1 VRPIVEDS
9 MDLDVDRLVRH
20 GMIAPGLYRSGSLVW
35 RNVNTGEEAG
45 SVGYVSDTTEG
56 DRGRFDLSYRLGSE
70 RRPIE
75 CSVRL
80 ATSRPHFGGIRWWFV
95 CPLSGRWVRKLHL
108 CAGCDYF
115 ASRKALGLTYQV
127 CREGIGPRAQRKA
140 AKLWRRL
147 GPEGERPKGMHWQ
160 TYQRIGSTAESAESL
175 SWAALLYRVAPHL
188 SVGS

>member
-9 MDLDVDRLVRH
+9 TALDVDWLVRH
-20 GMIAPGLYRSGSLVW
+20 GLIAPGLHRSGSLVW

-45 SVGYVSDTTEG
+45 SVGYLSDATEG
-56 DRGRFDLSYRLGSE
+56 DRGRFDLYYRLGSE

-127 CREGIGPRAQRKA
+127 CREDVGPRAQRKA

-160 TYQRIGSTAESAESL
+160 TYHRIGSTAESAESL
-175 SWAALLYRVAPHL
+175 SWGALLYRLAPHL
-188 SVGS
+188 LADG